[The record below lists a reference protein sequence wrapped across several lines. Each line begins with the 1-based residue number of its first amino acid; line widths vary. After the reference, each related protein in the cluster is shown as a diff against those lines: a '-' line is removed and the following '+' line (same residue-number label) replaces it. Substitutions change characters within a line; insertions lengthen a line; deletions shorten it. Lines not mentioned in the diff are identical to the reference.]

1 MLQNTKVIKRSQF
14 IKEVYEEGIDTFLF
28 IFTTAVEDQTQRM
41 VASKVN
47 DLAGKFEQMNIKTV
61 NFVSFDVN
69 VENSPPRIE
78 SHETPSIYFMP
89 AYKKTA
95 PYLRFLGNPKIAE
108 MGAFIKKHA
117 SI

>member
-1 MLQNTKVIKRSQF
+1 
-14 IKEVYEEGIDTFLF
+14 
-28 IFTTAVEDQTQRM
+28 M

-47 DLAGKFEQMNIKTV
+47 DLAGKFKQMNIMSVK
-61 NFVSFDVN
+61 FVSFDVN

-89 AYKKTA
+89 AYKMTA
-95 PYLRFLGNPKIAE
+95 PYLRFLGNPKVAE

-117 SI
+117 GIKFQMNIDLN